1 MNVLIAIGL
10 VIAIIITYNIGDNG
24 VKTFLSY
31 VFAATVLIATLTW
44 LAVMVLGGAELLCW
58 TITGNF
64 FHFM

>member
-1 MNVLIAIGL
+1 MNILIVIGL
-10 VIAIIITYNIGDNG
+10 VIAIIITYNIGDDG

-31 VFAATVLIATLTW
+31 VFAAAVLIATFAW

-58 TITGNF
+58 MITGNF